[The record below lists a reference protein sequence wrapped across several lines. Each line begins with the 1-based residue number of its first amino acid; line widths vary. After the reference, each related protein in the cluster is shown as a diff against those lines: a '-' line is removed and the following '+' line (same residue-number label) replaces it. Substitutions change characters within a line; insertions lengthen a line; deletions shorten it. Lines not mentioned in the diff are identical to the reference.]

1 MVMRQLTGACIVTE
15 LIIERWTN
23 LNQSIDYRWSVWID
37 GRRVQMGGPHK
48 TADESERE
56 GLAHCQRNLAKR
68 PDRVTRLL
76 PPAGGTKS

>member
-1 MVMRQLTGACIVTE
+1 MTE

-23 LNQSIDYRWSVWID
+23 LNQSIDYRWSVWVD

-56 GLAHCQRNLAKR
+56 GRANCRKELGAGTGPGNPA
-68 PDRVTRLL
+68 VA
-76 PPAGGTKS
+76 AGGQN